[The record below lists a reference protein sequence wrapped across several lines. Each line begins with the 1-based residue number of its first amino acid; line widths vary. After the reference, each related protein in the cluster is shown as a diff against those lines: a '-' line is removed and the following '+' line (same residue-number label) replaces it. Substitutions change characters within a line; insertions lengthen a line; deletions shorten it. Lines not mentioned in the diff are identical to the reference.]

1 MTSDA
6 AQLIRYGRSRASPN
20 NYFSC
25 LLQAFAV
32 LLEALNV
39 TAAQLLANKELLT
52 AVLAFHIL
60 PEPHPASDVTAAGIN
75 ATSLLGQDLNIKLVG
90 T

>member
-1 MTSDA
+1 MTGA
-6 AQLIRYGRSRASPN
+6 
-20 NYFSC
+20 
-25 LLQAFAV
+25 
-32 LLEALNV
+32 E
-39 TAAQLLANKELLT
+39 LLANKELLT